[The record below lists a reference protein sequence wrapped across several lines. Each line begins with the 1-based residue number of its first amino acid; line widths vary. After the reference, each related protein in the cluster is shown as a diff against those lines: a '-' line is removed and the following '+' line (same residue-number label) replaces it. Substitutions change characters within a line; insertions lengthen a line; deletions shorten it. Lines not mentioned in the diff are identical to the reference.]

1 MVRMPMSED
10 DVGDVIPACSDP
22 VQSRLNCF
30 AASTWTRVDQQQPCR
45 VANNETTYVH
55 RHLNRTCNP
64 GRDAEFLD
72 DRFYLDLR
80 VAHHAPFEEE
90 IMTQY

>member
-1 MVRMPMSED
+1 MSFH
-10 DVGDVIPACSDP
+10 ACSDP
-22 VQSRLNCF
+22 VQVPPQSLRRF
-30 AASTWTRVDQQQPCR
+30 PWARIDQQQSCR

-55 RHLNRTCNP
+55 RQLNRTCNP

-72 DRFYLDLR
+72 DRFYLHLR
-80 VAHHAPFEEE
+80 VAHHAPFEEV